1 MGHLG
6 PIRPPP
12 HKSHRS
18 HKSHPLP
25 GPNIQISS
33 RRTITSLADTPTRS
47 GSSRTQTPIR
57 SYGVA
62 VGLVS
67 SFVAAVADG
76 TGVGLSAGVAEATGV
91 AEVSGVA
98 DVTGVAD
105 VSGLADDWGV
115 AETEGIPLG
124 ATVGLGTALMF
135 GATVATGAG
144 FAFLSSFSKRPVR
157 LSELCL
163 DTKTVMMRVIPK
175 NIPPRYTVALV
186 RTVVV

>member
-1 MGHLG
+1 MG

-25 GPNIQISS
+25 ASSIPISS
-33 RRTITSLADTPTRS
+33 RRAITSLAD
-47 GSSRTQTPIR
+47 TPIR

-67 SFVAAVADG
+67 SFVAAVGDG
-76 TGVGLSAGVAEATGV
+76 TGVGVSAGVAEAKGV

-98 DVTGVAD
+98 DVTGVAE
-105 VSGLADDWGV
+105 VWGLTDDCGV
-115 AETEGIPLG
+115 ADVLGIPPG
-124 ATVGLGTALMF
+124 ATVGPGTALVF
-135 GATVATGAG
+135 GATVAVGAG
-144 FAFLSSFSKRPVR
+144 FAFLISFSKRPTR

-163 DTKTVMMRVIPK
+163 DTKIVMMRVVPK
-175 NIPPRYTVALV
+175 NIPPR
-186 RTVVV
+186 